1 MNACYAVRYLCFFRS
16 RVLCAKMVDTTS
28 IGGFLLSS
36 ALTTSTV
43 VITEIYLL
51 SCLFSNRL
59 VVCSWR
65 VCVHVC
71 VCVHVRMPFFF
82 LVCLFMGLAA

>member
-65 VCVHVC
+65 VCVHV
-71 VCVHVRMPFFF
+71 RMPFFF